1 MVQNKGDIK
10 IRRMVKGD
18 LPRVNEVDRRL
29 FGEGRVTTWPFS
41 YEAYWELHRPKI
53 SFVAELKGEVVG
65 FLVGIIEKEERSQS
79 IFSRA
84 YRVGPPSRN
93 RQVGWID
100 MIGIR
105 PDCWHKGIGRSLVE
119 AFDNECKRNNA
130 TTRIIVREDD
140 EGLKNFLVTL
150 EFKKWG
156 MAIYER

>member
-10 IRRMVKGD
+10 IRRMVKSD
-18 LPRVNEVDRRL
+18 LPRVNDIDRSL
-29 FGEGRVTTWPFS
+29 FGEGRVTTWPFPF
-41 YEAYWELHRPKI
+41 EAYWEIHRPKL

-79 IFSRA
+79 IFSQA
-84 YRVGPPSRN
+84 YRVGLPSRN

-100 MIGIR
+100 MMGIR
-105 PDCWHKGIGRSLVE
+105 PDYWHRGIGRSLVE

-130 TTRIIVREDD
+130 TMRIIVREND

-150 EFKKWG
+150 DFKKWE
-156 MAIYER
+156 MTIYEK